1 MEEETI
7 IEQAV
12 QPTTDIDK
20 KIITAKPDAAVAML
34 QSGRMTPSPEVEK
47 YKKQLEPTKH
57 LVYDHSVRPDKL
69 VKTDE
74 AVDMNSIPQENR
86 LLDLGQKNRTANVRP
101 EPVSRIAVSLQEL
114 IVKRAVSFLF
124 GNPVTL
130 LAEAES
136 DKENEVLKSVKSIL
150 YDVKST
156 TLNRK
161 IARTIFSAT
170 EAAELWYVVPSPNNR
185 YGFDSKYKLRVA
197 VFDPLKGDKLFPYFD
212 DTGDLIA
219 FSREYSAK
227 DTEQKTHNFF
237 ETYTAEYIYRWE
249 TTDNKVQLIEGYPK
263 KNAIGKI
270 PVIYGRQNKTE
281 WADVQ
286 GLIERYEKLLSNF
299 ADCNDYHA
307 SPKIIVKGR
316 IKSWAKKGETGGVIE
331 MEDDGDAH
339 YMSWEQAP
347 EAVKLEEQTLFKLIH
362 SLTQTPDISFDTVK
376 GIGNITGIALE
387 LMFMDA
393 HLKVQDKKEQ
403 FVEFLQRRYSIIQSY
418 LKVMNKRDADFVKAC
433 DTLGIEPDIT
443 PYIIKDEAGRI
454 NALMQSNG
462 NQPIASQRTTIEQYG
477 KVDDVDAEIE
487 RIREE
492 QGTTSVSDLLEQEP
506 SF

>member
-1 MEEETI
+1 MEDEI

-20 KIITAKPDAAVAML
+20 KITTSKPDEVIALL
-34 QSGRMTPSPEVEK
+34 QSGRISPLPEVDK
-47 YKKQLEPTKH
+47 YKKQLEPTEH
-57 LVYDHSVRPDKL
+57 LVYDQGERPDKL
-69 VKTDE
+69 VK
-74 AVDMNSIPQENR
+74 VDGPVNMNDIPVEQR
-86 LLDLGQKNRTANVRP
+86 LLDLGAKNRTATTKTEKVA
-101 EPVSRIAVSLQEL
+101 RIAVSLQEL

-124 GNPVTL
+124 GNQVTP

-136 DKENEVLKSVKSIL
+136 PKQVEVLKGVKSVL
-150 YDVKST
+150 YDIKETS
-156 TLNRK
+156 LNRK
-161 IARTIFSAT
+161 IARTIFSST
-170 EAAELWYVVPSPNNR
+170 EAAELWYVVPVENSR
-185 YGFDSKYKLRVA
+185 YGFKSSYKLRVA
-197 VFDPLKGDKLFPYFD
+197 IFDPLNGNKLYPYFD
-212 DTGDLIA
+212 ETGDLVA
-219 FSREYSAK
+219 FSREYTTK
-227 DTEQKTHNFF
+227 DTEQKSHVYF
-237 ETYTAEYIYRWE
+237 ETYTADFIYRWE
-249 TTDNKVQLIEGYPK
+249 VVESKAELVDGFPK
-263 KNAIGKI
+263 RNIIGKI
-270 PVIYGRQNKTE
+270 PVVYGRQNKTE

-347 EAVKLEEQTLFKLIH
+347 EAVKLEEQTLYKLIH
-362 SLTQTPDISFDTVK
+362 SLTQTPDISFETVK
-376 GIGNITGIALE
+376 GIGNVTGIALE

-393 HLKVQDKKEQ
+393 HLKVQDKKEL
-403 FVEFLQRRYSIIQSY
+403 FVEYLQRRYSIIQAY
-418 LKVMNKRDADFVKAC
+418 LKVMNRKDSEFVKAC
-433 DTLGIEPDIT
+433 DELGIEPEIT
-443 PYIIKDEAGRI
+443 PYIIKDEASRI

-477 KVDDVDAEIE
+477 KVDDVDAEIK

-506 SF
+506 TI

>member
-1 MEEETI
+1 MEEELNL
-7 IEQAV
+7 EQAI
-12 QPTTDIDK
+12 QPTTDIDSM
-20 KIITAKPDAAVAML
+20 INMAKPDAALSML
-34 QSGRMTPSPEVEK
+34 KNGRKTPTPEVDK

-57 LVYDHSVRPDKL
+57 LVFDKGERPDKL
-69 VKTDE
+69 VKVD
-74 AVDMNSIPQENR
+74 AQVDMNSIPPEKR
-86 LLDLGQKNRTANVRP
+86 LLDIGEKNRTSTTKP
-101 EPVSRIAVSLQEL
+101 EKVARIAVSLQEL

-130 LAEAES
+130 LAEAETP
-136 DKENEVLKSVKSIL
+136 KENEVLKAVKSVL

-170 EAAELWYVVPSPNNR
+170 EAAELWYVVPSENSR
-185 YGFDSKYKLRVA
+185 YGFQSKYKLRVA
-197 VFDPLKGDKLFPYFD
+197 VFDPLNGDKLYPFFD
-212 DTGDLIA
+212 ETGDLIA
-219 FSREYSAK
+219 FSREYTTK
-227 DTEQKTHNFF
+227 DTEQKTHNYF
-237 ETYTAEYIYRWE
+237 ETYTANYIYRWE
-249 TTDNKVQLIEGYPK
+249 FSDNEATPIEGYPK

-270 PVIYGRQNKTE
+270 PVIYGRQPKTE

-347 EAVKLEEQTLFKLIH
+347 DAVKLEEQTLFKLIH

-376 GIGNITGIALE
+376 GIGNVSGVALK

-393 HLKVQDKKEQ
+393 HLKVQDKKEN
-403 FVEFLQRRYSIIQSY
+403 FIEFLQRRYSIIQSY
-418 LKVMNKRDADFVKAC
+418 LKVMNRKDGEFSAAC

-443 PYIIKDEAGRI
+443 PYIIEDEAGKI
-454 NALMQSNG
+454 NSLMQSNG

-477 KVDDVDAEIE
+477 KVDDVDAELE

-492 QGTTSVSDLLEQEP
+492 QGTNSVSDLLQQEP
-506 SF
+506 TF